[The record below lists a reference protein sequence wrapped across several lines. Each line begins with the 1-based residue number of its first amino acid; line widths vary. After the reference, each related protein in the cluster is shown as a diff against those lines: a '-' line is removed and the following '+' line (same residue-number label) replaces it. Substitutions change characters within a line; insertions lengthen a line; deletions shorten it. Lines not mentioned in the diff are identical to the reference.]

1 VVNDVTK
8 ETNNKLTRLSLRK
21 RQIVE
26 QVIRDRLSTNEVIL
40 RRFFAN
46 CHPTTVTRATA
57 ELCSLDWLNAY
68 PLVYPTKYFR
78 PGKRA
83 ASAFGMALGAT
94 LPLGPQ
100 ALPTEYAVLLYT
112 TNNPQNVQ
120 RLLTS
125 ELRTRHPWF
134 KIDWMQSTHTIRT
147 SAERSIIE
155 LIRVDLGGPAD
166 HIARKCQSEIHAR
179 YVIEEFRQ
187 LLANQEFQLVVI
199 TGATEKAAQIDSAL
213 TAHAWPQGMLFRIAV
228 FTELLSLL
236 PRSY

>member
-1 VVNDVTK
+1 M
-8 ETNNKLTRLSLRK
+8 LRLSLRK

-26 QVIRDRLSTNEVIL
+26 QVVRDRLSTNTVIQQ
-40 RRFFAN
+40 RFFVD

-68 PLVYPTKYFR
+68 PLVYPIKYFR

-83 ASAFGMALGAT
+83 VSAFGMTLSAT

-100 ALPTEYAVLLYT
+100 ALPTEYAMLLYT
-112 TNNPQNVQ
+112 TSNHSHVR

-125 ELRTRHPWF
+125 ELRALHPWLQPEWF
-134 KIDWMQSTHTIRT
+134 QATHALRNG
-147 SAERSIIE
+147 SIIE
-155 LIRVDLGGPAD
+155 LLRVDLGGPAD

-179 YVIEEFRQ
+179 YAMEEFRQ
-187 LLANQEFQLVVI
+187 LLTNQAFQLVVI
-199 TGATEKAAQIDSAL
+199 TGATEKAAQINSAL
-213 TAHAWPQGMLFRIAV
+213 TAHVWPKGMLFRIAV
-228 FTELLSLL
+228 FTDLLSLL